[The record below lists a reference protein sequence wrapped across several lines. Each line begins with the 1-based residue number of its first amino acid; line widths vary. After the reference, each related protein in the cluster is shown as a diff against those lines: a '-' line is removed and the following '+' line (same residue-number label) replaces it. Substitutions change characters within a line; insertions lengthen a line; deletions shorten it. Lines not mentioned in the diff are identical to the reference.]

1 MHNNKVLKRTHLFNK
16 NKTSM
21 YICDHSTSEYL
32 GFYTAIKL
40 KSIFAKTVF
49 INWFENM
56 SEDEIELGIRSFQ
69 LG

>member
-1 MHNNKVLKRTHLFNK
+1 MHNNKVLKRTHLFKK

-40 KSIFAKTVF
+40 KSIFAKTVY
-49 INWFENM
+49 IN
-56 SEDEIELGIRSFQ
+56 
-69 LG
+69 

>member
-40 KSIFAKTVF
+40 KSIFAKTVYTTDLK
-49 INWFENM
+49 ICQRMISN
-56 SEDEIELGIRSFQ
+56 
-69 LG
+69 